1 MISVASK
8 SFTDFIILKGDNMVI
23 RLGKSN
29 EKDELK
35 YLWQEV
41 FDEDDFYLEY
51 KFDKSFSANQSIVVV
66 DKKII
71 GAAHYDIL
79 FIDNK
84 KVAYINGV
92 SIKKEH
98 RGKNLS
104 VRMLDY
110 LHKHLLNEGF
120 AYCFLKPAISNYYEK
135 FGYKTVIN
143 AQKADLTY
151 KEVSPYSV
159 TNYGYIEI
167 FETMCKKHSI
177 FLPRSEKRFEK
188 IIRLYTN
195 YDGGIICFE
204 REKELLGYALY
215 AKENEKIVI
224 EESVFL
230 NDNGFDIMGNYFGN
244 ASVNELAVMI
254 KDLNEQ
260 FIYTDAFI
268 KVV

>member
-1 MISVASK
+1 
-8 SFTDFIILKGDNMVI
+8 MVI

-29 EKDELK
+29 EKEELK
-35 YLWQEV
+35 SLWREV
-41 FDEDDFYLEY
+41 FDEDEFYLEY
-51 KFDKSFSANQSIVVV
+51 KFDKNFKPCQSVVVV

-71 GAAHYDIL
+71 GAAHYDTLSI
-79 FIDNK
+79 NGK

-92 SIKKEH
+92 SIKREH
-98 RGKNLS
+98 RGKNISL
-104 VRMLDY
+104 RMMDY
-110 LHKHLLNEGF
+110 LHNHLLNEGF
-120 AYCFLKPAISNYYEK
+120 AYCFLKPAINNYYEK
-135 FGYKTVIN
+135 FGYKTVISAAKSN
-143 AQKADLTY
+143 LTY
-151 KEVSPYSV
+151 KEVPSYSV

-167 FETMCKKHSI
+167 FEEMCKKHSI

-188 IIRLYTN
+188 IKKLYNN

-215 AKENEKIVI
+215 AKEDEKIVI

-230 NDNGFDIMGNYFGN
+230 NDNGFDIMGNYFEN

-254 KDLNEQ
+254 KDLNDK
-260 FIYTDAFI
+260 FDYPDAFI